1 MNGKLLAPF
10 HPDEIK
16 SALFSMA
23 PLKACGLDGFPAFF
37 FQRPGDGRVRAET
50 IDVRYTMVS
59 DLIAQVDNS
68 WKLENLQIRRLQ
80 VTNVCPFCHTA
91 GETVEHLMRDC
102 VFVQQLMGKL
112 NLPVTSIQVVG
123 PWKNWV
129 ASYFAVL
136 SDRCKRILMVLY
148 WSVWYSRNKMV
159 HEGIKPVIEKSASFI
174 VAFIHKQDNL
184 SRVLTGLGASCE
196 SFWQAPSELVVKFN
210 FDYAFRSGSITT
222 GVVGRNNLG
231 LIIAS
236 CSIQHENVADA
247 FVAEALACRQV
258 VWFARELGFSRVIIE
273 GDSLTVI
280 KKLNSNAVDRAN
292 KAAHAL
298 AYECRRFPGPC
309 YWVEEA
315 PVATTAECELDRSRL
330 EQVSVP

>member
-1 MNGKLLAPF
+1 MVELEQKQ
-10 HPDEIK
+10 
-16 SALFSMA
+16 SMFVI
-23 PLKACGLDGFPAFF
+23 PWF
-37 FQRPGDGRVRAET
+37 
-50 IDVRYTMVS
+50 
-59 DLIAQVDNS
+59 LIS
-68 WKLENLQIRRLQ
+68 LRRLITPGSLRLACWMRSYGG
-80 VTNVCPFCHTA
+80 VMALGTTRLKVAIGCYVLWDINVPA
-91 GETVEHLMRDC
+91 K
-102 VFVQQLMGKL
+102 LMGKL